1 MPLVWV
7 KEILAPRTTR
17 ENRPIKSKKCATKG
31 GQAITGLSS
40 SLKRKVSTA
49 ENCSFLGPSAIPS
62 ASPLPGVLRRRKKDE
77 IHYARGVPA
86 RAHSLCREWRGV
98 HADLMRLMESGSY
111 NPDLYAGWHS
121 VNRIRFASGF
131 SFVLSDLFPSTLRRI
146 SSYARRFWFAAG
158 AYGSRDPHRMIAA
171 LSEMLRD
178 SPHGQELGPGIV
190 DAAQSTVL
198 PRERTN
204 MRPFRMGTR
213 TWPSSGGLGIRYFP
227 PCSSPTVCRPPWDS

>member
-1 MPLVWV
+1 M
-7 KEILAPRTTR
+7 
-17 ENRPIKSKKCATKG
+17 
-31 GQAITGLSS
+31 Q
-40 SLKRKVSTA
+40 
-49 ENCSFLGPSAIPS
+49 
-62 ASPLPGVLRRRKKDE
+62 GV
-77 IHYARGVPA
+77 ARGASRSHATNGIGIVQS
-86 RAHSLCREWRGV
+86 RSLRGV
-98 HADLMRLMESGSY
+98 AFCEQNSFCFGL
-111 NPDLYAGWHS
+111 
-121 VNRIRFASGF
+121 GF
-131 SFVLSDLFPSTLRRI
+131 IHSDLFPNTLRRI

-158 AYGSRDPHRMIAA
+158 AYGSRGPHHMIAA

-227 PCSSPTVCRPPWDS
+227 PCSSPTVCRPPLGFLIVCRPGKRW